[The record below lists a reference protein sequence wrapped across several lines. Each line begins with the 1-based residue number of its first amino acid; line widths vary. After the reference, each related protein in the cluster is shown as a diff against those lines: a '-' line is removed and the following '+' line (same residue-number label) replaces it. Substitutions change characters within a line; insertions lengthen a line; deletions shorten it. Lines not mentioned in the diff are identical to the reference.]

1 MVKADFKLRCSG
13 RVTDGVSF
21 PVGRRRETELS
32 MPVTKPFGVVDVGA
46 ANLKLAEFVVSQS
59 GGLRLAAYALRA
71 VPQATEGANA
81 ADEPWL
87 RSLGEAL
94 ATGTRS
100 REICLCAPAA
110 ETFFRLFK
118 VPVLPSKPFP
128 QLVELE
134 ARQQVP
140 IPLSEMV
147 WDYQP
152 AAGPR
157 HEDVEVI
164 FAAVRRSV
172 AESLSAVAEARQLR
186 PVLIEAPPAALANA
200 LRFNYGDLPGCSLL
214 LDLGAHST
222 QVVLSEVDRFFA
234 RTINLGSSTIA
245 REFAQQAQLQ
255 FAEADRLLAEEG
267 FVGPENGVATD
278 QPRLNLLG
286 KAARQVLAR
295 LCIQIHQTIQHY
307 RAQHGGAAP
316 ERLLLAGGLARMTHL
331 AEFLAERFHPP
342 GGVEVFNPL
351 RNVEIDPAL
360 DLPQLAAAAHHLG
373 PVIGTALRRVA
384 SCPVELDLLPP
395 SVRQRQAVRRKL
407 PWALGAAAALALA
420 LLSFAQAAQVQAQRR
435 QADLQLLSAEL
446 TRLQHD
452 HAEFATARSA
462 HQATTNRLSQYV
474 GWLGD
479 RRYWAEL
486 ATAVNAL
493 LSSVQT
499 RQQAE
504 VSPRAEI
511 WVDRWLPVM
520 PAEGAVN
527 PTVFDK
533 PPASAEVSQLKLV
546 LRASD
551 LSAVRPEANA
561 VLAFAIKD
569 AFTTG
574 SSLFTLA
581 GVSNRVNDD
590 RDQTFKIEVTL
601 QLKRPM
607 KL

>member
-1 MVKADFKLRCSG
+1 
-13 RVTDGVSF
+13 
-21 PVGRRRETELS
+21 

-59 GGLRLAAYALRA
+59 GGLRLAAYALRT
-71 VPQATEGANA
+71 VPQAAVGANA

-87 RSLGEAL
+87 RSLGETL
-94 ATGTRS
+94 AAGTRS

-118 VPVLPSKPFP
+118 VPVIPSKPFP

-157 HEDVEVI
+157 REDAEVI

-172 AESLSAVAEARQLR
+172 AESLSTVAEARQLR
-186 PVLIEAPPAALANA
+186 PILIEASPAALANA
-200 LRFNYGDLPGCSLL
+200 LRFNYGDLPGCCLL

-222 QVVLSEVDRFFA
+222 QVVLSEADRFFA

-245 REFAQQAQLQ
+245 LEFAQQAQLPL
-255 FAEADRLLAEEG
+255 AEAERLLAEEG
-267 FVGPENGVATD
+267 FVGPESGVVTD

-286 KAARQVLAR
+286 KATRQVLAR

-316 ERLLLAGGLARMTHL
+316 DRFLLAGGLARMTHL
-331 AEFLAERFHPP
+331 AEFLAERFHPH

-360 DLPQLAAAAHHLG
+360 DLPQLAAAAHQLG

-395 SVRQRQAVRRKL
+395 AVRQRQAVRRKL
-407 PWALGAAAALALA
+407 PWALATAAALTLA
-420 LLSFAQAAQVQAQRR
+420 LLSFAQAAQVQAQRH
-435 QADLQLLSAEL
+435 QADLRALTAEL
-446 TRLQHD
+446 SRLQRD
-452 HAEFATARSA
+452 QAQFAAAQSA
-462 HQATTNRLSQYV
+462 HQVATRQLDQCL

-504 VSPRAEI
+504 LSPRVEI
-511 WVDRWLPVM
+511 WVDRWLPM
-520 PAEGAVN
+520 IPGESPAN
-527 PTVFDK
+527 PLVFDK
-533 PPASAEVSQLKLV
+533 PAASLEVTQLKLV

-551 LSAVRPEANA
+551 LSAIRPEANA
-561 VLAFAIKD
+561 LLAFALKD
-569 AFTTG
+569 AFSTG
-574 SSLFTLA
+574 SSLFTVT
-581 GVSNRVNDD
+581 GVSNRVSDD